1 MAESIKSELIAE
13 GKALGLNLK
22 KSMSVYELK
31 ARIKEAKENPPA
43 PENKSKSKARGG
55 EY

>member
-1 MAESIKSELIAE
+1 MAESKEKLIEE
-13 GKALGLNLK
+13 GKKLGLNLK

-31 ARIKEAKENPPA
+31 ARIKEAKDSG
-43 PENKSKSKARGG
+43 KSQQKSEKKAKGG